1 MSMEE
6 IDRMEWL
13 LKQYAYS
20 ELSESDRV
28 WVQAFVQS
36 EDEYEA
42 LRKVNHLLK
51 AETSET
57 DVAPSP
63 EVWKKIKS
71 STAPQKTPSIFERWL
86 HYPMPS
92 YATLIAVICVAV
104 LAWVGGARS
113 KQLLL
118 VERISQRIDTVYIPT
133 KPDTIFRSKIV
144 YVNVPMRA
152 QQRGIESTKPM
163 DQNTLVI
170 RGVTMKEKEELGKLL
185 VSGSN

>member
-1 MSMEE
+1 MEE

-20 ELSESDRV
+20 ELSESDRA
-28 WVQAFVQS
+28 WVHAFVQS

-51 AETSET
+51 ATVKT

-63 EVWKKIKS
+63 EVWREIRALA
-71 STAPQKTPSIFERWL
+71 APQKTPSIFERWL

-92 YATLIAVICVAV
+92 YAAMIAVICVAT
-104 LAWVGGARS
+104 LAWIGGASSR
-113 KQLLL
+113 QPLL
-118 VERISQRIDTVYIPT
+118 VERISQRVDTVYIPT

-144 YVNVPMRA
+144 YVNVPIRV
-152 QQRGIESTKPM
+152 QQKDVEPTKPM
-163 DQNTLVI
+163 DQNTLVT